1 MKILLVNPPRFYELI
16 GKNPAIIED
25 HRGYNP
31 PLGILSLAGYLL
43 KKTSHEVEVLD
54 TQPYEYGYAELQEVF
69 RKKMGDV
76 VGITAMTFTL
86 VDVVK
91 TIRLIK
97 SINPEAIV
105 VLGGPHIHI
114 FPDETINLP
123 GVDFLVQGEGER
135 TFISLLDHIND
146 LDTLETIP
154 GLVFKRNGKVI
165 NTGISPKIQD
175 LDELGFPAR
184 HLVDINN
191 YTSLLGRGN
200 VITTMFTSRGCP
212 FRCTFCDRPFSP
224 VISGFRWRSAQHV
237 VDEMEECIN
246 LGIREAFIY
255 DDTFTVRKDRV
266 FALCE
271 EIKRRNIDFR
281 WDVRAHVN
289 TVTPEML
296 RAMKEAGCDRIHYGV
311 EAGNDRMLKVIR
323 KQTTVEHVKKV
334 VQWTKD
340 VDMEVLAYF
349 MMGQQTE
356 TVADIEDSIRLA
368 RELDPNYVHFTI
380 FCPYPATAAY
390 FQGVQEGIIE
400 RDVWKEFATNPNENF
415 VLPYWNENLTAD
427 QLRHLLV
434 YAYKSFYTRP
444 DYIIKNIARIRS
456 PGEFKRK
463 VKAGLSVLTMS
474 SDQQKMTT
482 TAIKK
487 KVHDIVPLASY
498 EVSMPDISSIPKTLG
513 LARNDGKS
521 DTGQKHADGVYD
533 LDYYHG
539 RQKKRQLIYRLRR
552 RTEEVATAL
561 EQVNSNGSLKTVVDV
576 GTADGLMLEALQQ
589 RFPSTRFIGIDRNFN
604 LLNARA
610 APSIG
615 KLQGDAQVLPLA
627 DGTADALIATAIIE
641 HVPDPDGMMQ
651 ECARVLRPGGVCILT
666 TPDPTLEHI
675 ASTIGLLKDAGHQT
689 TFNLDGLQALLER
702 NGFAIQEVRK
712 FMFSPVGFPAEREIE
727 HLLGKLRLD
736 VVMANQFVVGKRS

>member
-1 MKILLVNPPRFYELI
+1 MKILLINPPRFYELI

-43 KKTSHEVEVLD
+43 KKTSYEVDVLD
-54 TQPYEYGYAELQEVF
+54 TQPYEYGYAELQDVF
-69 RKKMGDV
+69 RKRMGDV

-91 TIRLIK
+91 TVRLIK

-114 FPDETINLP
+114 FPDETINIP

-146 LDTLETIP
+146 PDTLETIP
-154 GLVFKRNGKVI
+154 GLVFKRKGKII

-191 YTSLLGRGN
+191 YTSLLGRGK

-224 VISGFRWRSAQHV
+224 VISGFRWRSAKHV

-266 FALCE
+266 FDLCE
-271 EIKRRNIDFR
+271 EIKRRNISFR

-296 RAMKEAGCDRIHYGV
+296 RAMKDAGCDRIHYGV
-311 EAGNDRMLKVIR
+311 EAGNNRMLKVIR

-356 TVADIEDSIRLA
+356 TIADIEDSIRLA

-390 FQGVQEGIIE
+390 FQGLESGIIK
-400 RDVWKEFATNPNENF
+400 RDVWKEFATNPTEDF
-415 VLPYWNENLTAD
+415 ILPYWNENLTAD
-427 QLRHLLV
+427 QLRHMLV

-444 DYIIKNIARIRS
+444 AYILKNIARIRS

-487 KVHDIVPLASY
+487 KVHDIVPLAHY
-498 EVSMPDISSIPKTLG
+498 EVSLPDITSIPKSLS
-513 LARNDGKS
+513 LSRRE
-521 DTGQKHADGVYD
+521 QKHADGVYD
-533 LDYYHG
+533 LDYYYG
-539 RQKKRQLIYRLRR
+539 RQKKWQLIYRLRR
-552 RTEEVATAL
+552 RTAEVAAAL
-561 EQVNSNGSLKTVVDV
+561 AKVNANGTLKTVVDV
-576 GTADGLMLEALQQ
+576 GTADGLMLEALQR
-589 RFPSTRFIGIDRNFN
+589 RFPTTRFIGIDRNFA
-604 LLNARA
+604 LLQARTV
-610 APSIG
+610 PTIG
-615 KLQGDAQVLPLA
+615 KLQGDAQGLPFA
-627 DGTADALIATAIIE
+627 THAADAVIATAIIE
-641 HVPDPDGMMQ
+641 HVPDPDRMIQ

-666 TPDPTLEHI
+666 TPDPALEHI

-689 TFNLDGLQALLER
+689 TFNLAGLQALLER
-702 NGFAIQEVRK
+702 NGFVIQEARK
-712 FMFSPVGFPAEREIE
+712 FMFSPIGFPAERDIE
-727 HLLGKLRLD
+727 QVLGKLHLD
-736 VVMANQFVVGKRS
+736 VVMANQFVVGRKS